1 MKNLSIRLKITLW
14 FAVALFVIVAITY
27 VVILTVSNQVIQKT
41 IRDTLLHT
49 VEDNVDEVEFYTDIS
64 QVDIANSVDHFIMY
78 NSGYLE
84 VDDDFLDEV
93 NDVYTALYLSDGTL
107 MYGENPLAVAL
118 ADLEFSDSEIRERT
132 VNGELYYILDRHLT
146 QKGLEDLWLRGVVS
160 EHQGEVQMHE
170 ISTLSLIILPI
181 ILIAAVL
188 GGYFIAKRMLRPIKQ
203 ITNAAENISR
213 GGDLK
218 KRIELDRGKD
228 ELHQLADS
236 FNNMIA
242 RLDESFEAERQF
254 TSDVSHELRT
264 PMSVIM
270 AQCEYTLDD
279 ERTPQEY
286 ERALRLIRRQG
297 RKMTKLINDMLDFV
311 RLERRGTNYQIEK
324 LNLSALVNSVCED
337 MSLIRERGI
346 SLEHE
351 VEDEIW
357 VDGNPALLS
366 RLLSNLIS
374 NAYRYGKDD
383 GHIKV
388 RLKKSQDEVTL
399 SVSDDGIGISREDK
413 EKIFRRFY
421 QADSSRTGSGTG
433 LGLSMV
439 KEIASFHGGSM
450 SVESEPGKGS
460 EFTFHLPVK
469 E

>member
-228 ELHQLADS
+228 ELHRLADS

-270 AQCEYTLDD
+270 AQCEYTLDE

>member
-188 GGYFIAKRMLRPIKQ
+188 GGYFIAKRMLMPIKQ

-270 AQCEYTLDD
+270 AQCEYTLDE

>member
-188 GGYFIAKRMLRPIKQ
+188 GGYFIAKRMLMPIKQ

-228 ELHQLADS
+228 ELHRLADS

-270 AQCEYTLDD
+270 AQCEYTLDE

-388 RLKKSQDEVTL
+388 KLKKSQDEVTL

>member
-170 ISTLSLIILPI
+170 ISMLSLIILPI

-188 GGYFIAKRMLRPIKQ
+188 GGYFIAKRMLMPIKQ

-218 KRIELDRGKD
+218 KRIELDSGKD
-228 ELHQLADS
+228 ELHRLADS

-270 AQCEYTLDD
+270 AQCEYTLDE

-383 GHIKV
+383 GHIKA

>member
-188 GGYFIAKRMLRPIKQ
+188 GGYFIAKRMLMPIKQ

-218 KRIELDRGKD
+218 KRIELDSGKD

-270 AQCEYTLDD
+270 AQCEYTLDE

>member
-132 VNGELYYILDRHLT
+132 VNGELYYILDRRLT

-188 GGYFIAKRMLRPIKQ
+188 GGYFIAKRMLMPIKQ

-218 KRIELDRGKD
+218 KRIELDSGKD
-228 ELHQLADS
+228 ELHRLADS

-270 AQCEYTLDD
+270 AQCEYTLDE
-279 ERTPQEY
+279 ERTSQEY

>member
-170 ISTLSLIILPI
+170 ISMLSLIILPI

-188 GGYFIAKRMLRPIKQ
+188 GGYFIAKRMLMPIKQ

-228 ELHQLADS
+228 ELHRLADS

-270 AQCEYTLDD
+270 AQCEYTLDE

>member
-218 KRIELDRGKD
+218 KRIELDSGKD

-270 AQCEYTLDD
+270 AQCEYTLDE

>member
-1 MKNLSIRLKITLW
+1 
-14 FAVALFVIVAITY
+14 
-27 VVILTVSNQVIQKT
+27 
-41 IRDTLLHT
+41 
-49 VEDNVDEVEFYTDIS
+49 
-64 QVDIANSVDHFIMY
+64 
-78 NSGYLE
+78 
-84 VDDDFLDEV
+84 
-93 NDVYTALYLSDGTL
+93 
-107 MYGENPLAVAL
+107 
-118 ADLEFSDSEIRERT
+118 
-132 VNGELYYILDRHLT
+132 
-146 QKGLEDLWLRGVVS
+146 
-160 EHQGEVQMHE
+160 MHE

-188 GGYFIAKRMLRPIKQ
+188 GGYFIAKRMLMPIKQ

-218 KRIELDRGKD
+218 KRIELDSGKD
-228 ELHQLADS
+228 ELHRLADS

-270 AQCEYTLDD
+270 AQCEYTLDE

>member
-188 GGYFIAKRMLRPIKQ
+188 GGYFIAKRMLMPIKQ

-218 KRIELDRGKD
+218 KRIELDSGKD

-270 AQCEYTLDD
+270 AQCEYTLDE

-439 KEIASFHGGSM
+439 KEIASFNGGSM
-450 SVESEPGKGS
+450 RVESEPGKGS

>member
-118 ADLEFSDSEIRERT
+118 ADLEFSDSEIRKRT

-170 ISTLSLIILPI
+170 ISMLSLIILPI

-188 GGYFIAKRMLRPIKQ
+188 GGYFIAKRMLMPIKQ

-218 KRIELDRGKD
+218 KRIELDSGKD

-270 AQCEYTLDD
+270 AQCEYTLDE

>member
-188 GGYFIAKRMLRPIKQ
+188 GGYFIAKRMPMPIKQ
-203 ITNAAENISR
+203 ITDAAENISR

-228 ELHQLADS
+228 ELHRLADS

-270 AQCEYTLDD
+270 AQCEYTLDE

>member
-188 GGYFIAKRMLRPIKQ
+188 GGYFIAKRMLMPIKQ

-218 KRIELDRGKD
+218 KRIELDSGKD
-228 ELHQLADS
+228 ELHRLADS

-270 AQCEYTLDD
+270 AQCEYTLDE

-357 VDGNPALLS
+357 VDSNPALLS

>member
-218 KRIELDRGKD
+218 KRIELDSGKD
-228 ELHQLADS
+228 ELHRLADS

-270 AQCEYTLDD
+270 AQCEYTLDE
-279 ERTPQEY
+279 ERTSQEY

>member
-203 ITNAAENISR
+203 IANAAENISR

-270 AQCEYTLDD
+270 AQCEYTLDE

>member
-1 MKNLSIRLKITLW
+1 MKNLSIRLIITLW

-188 GGYFIAKRMLRPIKQ
+188 GGYFIAKRMLMPIKQ

-218 KRIELDRGKD
+218 KRIELDSGKD
-228 ELHQLADS
+228 ELHRLADS

-270 AQCEYTLDD
+270 AQCEYTLDE

>member
-170 ISTLSLIILPI
+170 ISMLSLIILPI

-188 GGYFIAKRMLRPIKQ
+188 GGYFIAKRMLMPIKQ

-270 AQCEYTLDD
+270 AQCEYTLDE

>member
-188 GGYFIAKRMLRPIKQ
+188 GGYFIAKRMLMPIKQ

-218 KRIELDRGKD
+218 KRIELDSGKD
-228 ELHQLADS
+228 ELHRLADS

-270 AQCEYTLDD
+270 AQCEYTLDE

>member
-270 AQCEYTLDD
+270 AQCEYTLDE

-357 VDGNPALLS
+357 VNGNPALLS

>member
-188 GGYFIAKRMLRPIKQ
+188 GGYFIAKRMLMPIKQ

-270 AQCEYTLDD
+270 AQCEYTLDE

-439 KEIASFHGGSM
+439 KEIASFHGVSM

>member
-1 MKNLSIRLKITLW
+1 
-14 FAVALFVIVAITY
+14 
-27 VVILTVSNQVIQKT
+27 
-41 IRDTLLHT
+41 
-49 VEDNVDEVEFYTDIS
+49 
-64 QVDIANSVDHFIMY
+64 
-78 NSGYLE
+78 
-84 VDDDFLDEV
+84 
-93 NDVYTALYLSDGTL
+93 
-107 MYGENPLAVAL
+107 
-118 ADLEFSDSEIRERT
+118 
-132 VNGELYYILDRHLT
+132 
-146 QKGLEDLWLRGVVS
+146 
-160 EHQGEVQMHE
+160 
-170 ISTLSLIILPI
+170 
-181 ILIAAVL
+181 
-188 GGYFIAKRMLRPIKQ
+188 ML
-203 ITNAAENISR
+203 
-213 GGDLK
+213 
-218 KRIELDRGKD
+218 
-228 ELHQLADS
+228 
-236 FNNMIA
+236 IA

-270 AQCEYTLDD
+270 AQCEYTLDE

>member
-132 VNGELYYILDRHLT
+132 VNGELYYMLDRHLT

-188 GGYFIAKRMLRPIKQ
+188 GGYFIAKRMLMPIKQ

-270 AQCEYTLDD
+270 AQCEYTLDE

-383 GHIKV
+383 GHIKA

-413 EKIFRRFY
+413 EKIFRRVY

>member
-218 KRIELDRGKD
+218 KRIELDSGKD
-228 ELHQLADS
+228 ELHRLADS

-270 AQCEYTLDD
+270 AQCEYTLDE

-421 QADSSRTGSGTG
+421 QADSYRTGSGTG